1 MRSKCPHHCF
11 CASAGL
17 PSVGL
22 RGEGEFHVLGFVSR
36 NGDIGSLSPIG
47 LMPCS
52 DRVLSG
58 KQIRQLEIAAV
69 LAYVIV
75 IRREHR
81 EVAVHPGM
89 YVTFHRDE
97 FWLVEFF
104 GQGGR
109 AGWLR
114 FI

>member
-1 MRSKCPHHCF
+1 MICSGTQAARATLHRRV
-11 CASAGL
+11 
-17 PSVGL
+17 PSVRL
-22 RGEGEFHVLGFVSR
+22 RREGEFHVLGFVSR
-36 NGDIGSLSPIG
+36 DGDVGSLSAIG
-47 LMPCS
+47 LMPGS

-58 KQIRQLEIAAV
+58 GQVRQLEIAAV
-69 LAYVIV
+69 LAYVVV

-104 GQGGR
+104 GKGGR
-109 AGWLR
+109 AG
-114 FI
+114 